1 MRGIIFDIR
10 SFSVHDGPGI
20 RQAIFFKGCPL
31 KCLWCHNP
39 ESQAFGVETM
49 QNNQKV
55 GDKTFTQI
63 QSVGYETT
71 VKDVMQSIKT
81 DIPFFDESGGGVTL
95 TGGEPLAQPEF
106 AIELLRVCTAE
117 GIHTTVD
124 TCGYTPI
131 EVMER
136 TIQYTNVYLFDL
148 KLADSLKHKKYT
160 GVGNELILKNLE
172 LLSSAGKNIIIRVP
186 LVDGITDTKEN
197 INDLK
202 DIVANTNGVSR
213 IDLLPYHSLA
223 KHKFSKQG
231 KEYEL
236 NEMGN
241 YPKRKAQE
249 IASSFAG
256 LAPVI
261 SVGG

>member
-1 MRGIIFDIR
+1 MRGIVFNTR

-20 RQAIFFKGCPL
+20 RQTIFFKGCPL

-55 GDKTFTQI
+55 GDKTFIQI
-63 QSVGYETT
+63 QTVGYETT
-71 VKDVMQSIKT
+71 VKNVMQSIKA
-81 DIPFFDESGGGVTL
+81 DIPFFEESGGGVTL

-117 GIHTTVD
+117 GIHTAVD
-124 TCGYTPI
+124 TCGHVPQN
-131 EVMER
+131 
-136 TIQYTNVYLFDL
+136 TIVQSMPFTNVYLFDL

-172 LLSSAGKNIIIRVP
+172 LLSSAGKTIIIRIP
-186 LVDGITDTKEN
+186 LVDGVTDTKEN

-202 DIVANTNGVSR
+202 DIIANTKGVSR

-231 KEYEL
+231 KEYKL
-236 NEMGN
+236 NKMGN

-249 IASSFAG
+249 IALSFKG

-261 SVGG
+261 SLGG